1 MSLIRIRRNRKKNWL
16 DKRKFFSTRTLVILL
31 LVAVAIMV
39 YASDIVERFFSSVGM
54 GG

>member
-16 DKRKFFSTRTLVILL
+16 DSKKFFSTRTLVLLL

-39 YASDIVERFFSSVGM
+39 YASDLVQRIFTTL
-54 GG
+54 GGG

>member
-16 DKRKFFSTRTLVILL
+16 DQKKFFSTRTLVLLL
-31 LVAVAIMV
+31 LVAIGIMV
-39 YASDIVERFFSSVGM
+39 YASDLVERFFSSVGT